1 MSGASTLP
9 IGVLIVEDDPAIGRF
24 LRTGLSA
31 QGYAPESVGTGAAA
45 LARIAHANGGID
57 LIVLDLGLPDMDG
70 LQVIGRLRAAG
81 CLLPIIVLTARD
93 TEAQKVAAL
102 DAGADDY
109 VTKPFGI
116 EELYARLRA
125 AQRHRL
131 QREGE
136 APVFRTGGLTLDLV
150 RRQVSLNGSPV
161 RLTPKE
167 YELLCL
173 LARHAGKVLTHRMI
187 LHALWA
193 GDSDIP
199 YLRIYIRTLRQKIE
213 ADPARPA
220 YLVTETGVGYR
231 LRLIDPPDL
240 GPDPVP

>member
-1 MSGASTLP
+1 MSGNAALP
-9 IGVLIVEDDPAIGRF
+9 VGVLIVEDDPAIGRF

-31 QGYAPESVGTGAAA
+31 QGYAPEIVVTGAAA
-45 LARIAHANGGID
+45 LARVTDARQGIE

-70 LQVIGRLRAAG
+70 LQVITRLRAAG

-131 QREGE
+131 QREGA
-136 APVFRTGGLTLDLV
+136 APIFRTGGLTLDLV
-150 RRQVSLNGSPV
+150 RREVSLNGAAV
-161 RLTPKE
+161 HLTPKE

-173 LARHAGKVLTHRMI
+173 LARHAGKVLTQRMI
-187 LHALWA
+187 LNALWA

-213 ADPARPA
+213 TDPARPA

-231 LRLIDPPDL
+231 LRLIDPPET
-240 GPDPVP
+240 GTDPAP